1 MYQAPEKIISI
12 LSNKEFNI
20 LVPDKIYQINQTD
33 QDLPTSLEQLTVR
46 EEDAWWNQM
55 PLTNLDLSSN
65 ALTHLSPKI
74 ENLETLTT
82 LTVSLAYALGLCSIL
97 CELFK
102 IEYQHFWY
110 TVLI

>member
-1 MYQAPEKIISI
+1 M
-12 LSNKEFNI
+12 
-20 LVPDKIYQINQTD
+20 PDKIYQINQAD
-33 QDLPTSLEQLTVR
+33 NDLPTSLEQLTVR

-82 LTVSLAYALGLCSIL
+82 LTVSKVPTHMVSIL
-97 CELFK
+97 CGKVK
-102 IEYQHFWY
+102 INIKMHSLDY
-110 TVLI
+110 